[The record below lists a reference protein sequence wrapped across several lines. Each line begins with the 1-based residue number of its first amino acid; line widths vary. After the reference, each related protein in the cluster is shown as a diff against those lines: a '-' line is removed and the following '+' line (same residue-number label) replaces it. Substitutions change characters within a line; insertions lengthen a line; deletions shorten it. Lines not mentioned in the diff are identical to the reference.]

1 MTQPFW
7 DGFWLALGGSAAV
20 AGVAALIIAAFLVL
34 VIGLNLLGGK

>member
-1 MTQPFW
+1 MFW
-7 DGFWLALGGSAAV
+7 DGFWFVLGGSVVV